1 MLRHL
6 VPNPEELRR
15 FLVKSEN
22 LVVAHCR
29 TLLQQQDLSF
39 TERRRLIRLLGE
51 AETALQSLDPRLK
64 VDAASRAVDGAGLC
78 A

>member
-6 VPNPEELRR
+6 EPNPEELRR

-22 LVVAHCR
+22 RVIAHCR
-29 TLLQQQDLSF
+29 KMLERPGLSF
-39 TERRRLIRLLGE
+39 TERRRLTRLLSA

-64 VDAASRAVDGAGLC
+64 VDAASRFADHASLR

>member
-1 MLRHL
+1 
-6 VPNPEELRR
+6 
-15 FLVKSEN
+15 
-22 LVVAHCR
+22 
-29 TLLQQQDLSF
+29 
-39 TERRRLIRLLGE
+39 LIRLLGE

>member
-6 VPNPEELRR
+6 EPNPDELRR
-15 FLVKSEN
+15 FLVESESR
-22 LVVAHCR
+22 VIAHCR
-29 TLLQQQDLSF
+29 RMLARPGLSF
-39 TERRRLIRLLGE
+39 TERRRLTGLISA

-64 VDAASRAVDGAGLC
+64 VDAASKLMHGAGLR